1 MIDRDTTITLIVGN
15 EKYDFSTQSEL
26 MIDRADLDTEMARQA
41 AHYAWF
47 SVLHERARSERVR
60 LEADYDA
67 SFARIDGEIRGTLEN
82 KKTTEAAIKARI
94 RSDKRLLEVERK
106 LQMAEHAEKLLG
118 SLVEALYQRKD
129 LLIALARSRHLEMS
143 TPSPDE
149 INRIKQNLMG
159 RR

>member
-15 EKYDFSTQSEL
+15 EKHDFSTQAEL

-60 LEADYDA
+60 LEAEYDA
-67 SFARIDGEIRGTLEN
+67 SFARIDGEIRDTLD

-94 RSDKRLLEVERK
+94 RSDKRLLEAEKK
-106 LQMAEHAEKLLG
+106 LQHSEHSEKLLG
-118 SLVEALYQRKD
+118 ALVEALYQRKD

-143 TPSPDE
+143 TPTADDM
-149 INRIKQNLMG
+149 NRIKRNLLG
-159 RR
+159 HR